1 MTKQS
6 DSNSYSL
13 ENLEMWVTD
22 AIESDC
28 KSDEIYNTLLEVVT
42 QNMRYHKA
50 CFSTSVKLYS
60 KLKGSTTPNVEVF
73 DGNDTSDRART
84 EWSKFWEGDLAGE
97 EFKIALKKYG
107 YEYTPPTDEEYKRFK
122 LDSPFLHEDVD
133 LDE

>member
-1 MTKQS
+1 MTDNPEYKAYSIKNIQEWLS
-6 DSNSYSL
+6 DA
-13 ENLEMWVTD
+13 M
-22 AIESDC
+22 ESGC
-28 KSDEIYNTLLEVVT
+28 TPNEIYSSMVDTVKK
-42 QNMRYHKA
+42 NMRYHKA

-107 YEYTPPTDEEYKRFK
+107 YEYTPPTDEEYK
-122 LDSPFLHEDVD
+122 
-133 LDE
+133 